1 MKVTSADE
9 GNVAVTGPP
18 SDQPVDDVQQGA
30 ESGTVDQR
38 RLARLMSLRAR
49 LAPLLA
55 NYAAAI
61 AVFAVAYFIVGFYW
75 AVGLAVIA
83 NIVIYVYTE
92 RIYVPPGYLV
102 CVFGEEN
109 GTLVW
114 RVYNIPKAIFEC
126 INKVGVSNSIDTRA
140 GMAYL
145 AERIEWDES
154 GLPSHIEF
162 AWIHYN
168 TLNFVQK
175 ARLFGE
181 LRTVT
186 ERLISANNRYHWL
199 MESMSLR
206 KATEIA
212 RTNTDIISRAKRQPE
227 VAAIDEIHLGEEVA
241 KIEKELR
248 DLQGLTAQVPLRE
261 EHVDSSGIVV

>member
-1 MKVTSADE
+1 MRAAAADE
-9 GNVAVTGPP
+9 GNVAITGDPT
-18 SDQPVDDVQQGA
+18 DQPVEDVEKGSD
-30 ESGTVDQR
+30 SGSVDRR

-49 LAPLLA
+49 LGPLLA

-61 AVFAVAYFIVGFYW
+61 LVFAVAYFIVGCYW
-75 AVGLAVIA
+75 AVGLAVLA
-83 NIVIYVYTE
+83 NLVIYVYTE

-126 INKVGVSNSIDTRA
+126 VNKVGVSNSIDTRA

-145 AERIEWDES
+145 AERIDWDED

-206 KATEIA
+206 KATDIA
-212 RTNTDIISRAKRQPE
+212 RTNTEIISRAKRQPE
-227 VAAIDEIHLGEEVA
+227 LAAIDEIHLSEEVA

-248 DLQGLTAQVPLRE
+248 DLQGLTAQAPLRE
-261 EHVDSSGIVV
+261 EHVDSSGVVV

>member
-1 MKVTSADE
+1 MKIEAADE
-9 GNVAVTGPP
+9 GNVAIAGAP
-18 SDQPVDDVQQGA
+18 SDQPVDDVEKGA
-30 ESGTVDQR
+30 DSGSVDRR

-49 LAPLLA
+49 LVPLLA

-61 AVFAVAYFIVGFYW
+61 LVFVVAYFLVGFYW
-75 AVGLAVIA
+75 AVGLAILA
-83 NIVIYVYTE
+83 NVVIYIYTE

-114 RVYNIPKAIFEC
+114 RVYNIPKQIFEC
-126 INKVGVSNSIDTRA
+126 VNKLGVSNSIDTRA

-145 AERIEWDES
+145 AERIDWDED
-154 GLPSHIEF
+154 GLPAHIEF

-175 ARLFGE
+175 AQLFGE
-181 LRTVT
+181 LRVVT
-186 ERLISANNRYHWL
+186 EKLIAANNRYHWL

-212 RTNTDIISRAKRQPE
+212 RRNTAIVSRAKREPDL
-227 VAAIDEIHLGEEVA
+227 AAADEIHLSEEVA
-241 KIEKELR
+241 RIEREMR
-248 DLQGLTAQVPLRE
+248 DLQGLTAQVPIRE
-261 EHVDSSGIVV
+261 EHVESSGVVV